1 MDIYFNGDQTTI
13 SENLILGAF
22 LHQHQLVDKK
32 GLAVAV
38 NNQVIPKKSWT
49 EYILNNNDKV
59 LVIKASQ
66 GG

>member
-1 MDIYFNGDQTTI
+1 MDIYFNGDLTNI
-13 SENLILGAF
+13 SENLKLESF
-22 LHQHQLVDKK
+22 LHLHQLDDKK

-38 NNQVIPKKSWT
+38 NNQVIPKKSWD
-49 EYILNNNDKV
+49 EYILTDNDKV